1 MGTMAGCIAERRR
14 DIPATRA
21 MLVAVSGIDASGK
34 GYVARG
40 LSVALE
46 PLRVAIIGVDD
57 WLNVPSIRFT
67 DTDRAS
73 HFYRCAFRF
82 DEMFEQLVLPLRD
95 RRSIRVVCARAT
107 ETAQEL
113 SPHEYVFEDVDV
125 ILLEGIFL
133 LKKSLL
139 HHYDWSI
146 WVDCP
151 WESALRRAVVR
162 NQEGMPPEATQKVY
176 KELYFPAQAIHLRY
190 EDPIA
195 TADTVIANA

>member
-1 MGTMAGCIAERRR
+1 LARCIAERRR

-21 MLVAVSGIDASGK
+21 ILVALSGIDASGK
-34 GYVARG
+34 GYVARR
-40 LSVALE
+40 LSVVLQS
-46 PLRVAIIGVDD
+46 LRIAIIGVDD

-67 DTDRAS
+67 DSDRAS

-82 DEMFEQLVLPLRD
+82 DDMFKQLVLPLRD

-113 SPHEYVFEDVDV
+113 TPHEYVFEDVDV

-133 LKKSLL
+133 LKKILL

-151 WESALRRAVVR
+151 WESALRRAVAR
-162 NQEGMPPEATQKVY
+162 NQEGMSPEATRKVY
-176 KELYFPAQAIHLRY
+176 RELYFPAQTIHLRC
-190 EDPIA
+190 ENPIA
-195 TADTVIANA
+195 AADIVISNA